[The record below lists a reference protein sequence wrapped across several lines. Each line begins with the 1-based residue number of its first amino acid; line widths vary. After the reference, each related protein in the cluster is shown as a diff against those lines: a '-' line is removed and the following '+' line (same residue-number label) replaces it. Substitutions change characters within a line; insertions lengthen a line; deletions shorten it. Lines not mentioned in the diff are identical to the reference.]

1 MALCMA
7 VWSTCKN
14 CYCVNCPQFGPYASV
29 HYGGKYSQKKSLTVE
44 WILMLTQKQR
54 PVISAGIKS
63 KGGQWV
69 CESLRGTIYSNLCAS
84 PTWKWASKELRITG
98 KRAVKAHVARALDL
112 TSSHQRLLTIGFQNM
127 DHSQNSTWSE
137 PGVLNPQPS
146 SFNGSHPTAQ
156 PRRTEAL
163 FWILLLVASTA
174 LACCSFY
181 SARHRMAERST
192 SSWQRRQIAVPS
204 FTLHSTA
211 TPKESRLFIYNLLW
225 KSPALHCDK

>member
-1 MALCMA
+1 MKERIFSCWIWIKYSGVTLHRQLHCVTVLLQGIGACCGAVYKSLCQTILSVTLKITELFMALCMA

-14 CYCVNCPQFGPYASV
+14 CYCVNCPQFRPYASV

-98 KRAVKAHVARALDL
+98 KRAVKAHVGPSTRSNFI
-112 TSSHQRLLTIGFQNM
+112 TSKIIDHQLPKYGPFTKLHVVWTWGF
-127 DHSQNSTWSE
+127 E
-137 PGVLNPQPS
+137 
-146 SFNGSHPTAQ
+146 
-156 PRRTEAL
+156 
-163 FWILLLVASTA
+163 STA
-174 LACCSFY
+174 F
-181 SARHRMAERST
+181 
-192 SSWQRRQIAVPS
+192 Q
-204 FTLHSTA
+204 F
-211 TPKESRLFIYNLLW
+211 
-225 KSPALHCDK
+225 